1 MTDEEKEVIGALDRV
16 TYLPGSWN
24 KKFARAMVLLMRV
37 SPEKELSEKQGQW
50 IYRLLYRYRRQ
61 VPEVYEKYMDR
72 PCCNNAGYRKEY
84 SNNKEL

>member
-1 MTDEEKEVIGALDRV
+1 MTDDEKIVISALDRV

-24 KKFARAMVLLMRV
+24 KKFAGAMVSLMRT

-61 VPEVYEKYMDR
+61 VPEVYERYRD
-72 PCCNNAGYRKEY
+72 CEFCNNIKYKKEY
-84 SNNKEL
+84 GNHKES